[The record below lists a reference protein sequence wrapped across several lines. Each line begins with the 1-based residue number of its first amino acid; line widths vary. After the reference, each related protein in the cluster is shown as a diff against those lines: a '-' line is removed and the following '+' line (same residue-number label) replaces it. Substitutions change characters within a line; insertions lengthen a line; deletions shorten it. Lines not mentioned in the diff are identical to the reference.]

1 MSDEHFQIKYEK
13 IFDKTI
19 SKRDFSK
26 IYLQQG
32 ANLNDSG
39 KNNDFIFGEKNK
51 YYQIGY
57 A

>member
-1 MSDEHFQIKYEK
+1 MNISKKQYEK
-13 IFDKTI
+13 FFDKTI
-19 SKRDFSK
+19 LKRDFSK

-32 ANLNDSG
+32 ANLIDSG